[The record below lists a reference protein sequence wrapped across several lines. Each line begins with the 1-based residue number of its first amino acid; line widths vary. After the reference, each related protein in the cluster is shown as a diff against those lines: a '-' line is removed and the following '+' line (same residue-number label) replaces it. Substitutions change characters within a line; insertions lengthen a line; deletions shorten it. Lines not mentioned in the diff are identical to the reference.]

1 MSTVQKLLIVGGVA
15 GGASAAAR
23 GRRLNEAAQI
33 IVFERGPYV
42 SFANC
47 GLPYHLGGEIAERES
62 LLLHTPESLTARF
75 GLDVRVNSE
84 VLSIDRQAKTIRV
97 HNRQTGETYDE
108 SYDALILAP
117 GAAPIRPPLPGL
129 DNPRVFTLRTVPDL
143 DRLMNAMTS
152 TVKHVTVVGAGFI
165 GLETVE
171 ALRHR
176 GLAASLIERAPQVLT
191 PLDAEMTTPLAATLQ
206 AHGVELLL
214 GESLLSVVDGEQ
226 LTLQLES
233 GHQLSTDL
241 VVLAIGVKPENQ
253 LAREAGLEI
262 GTTGGVL
269 VNSHQQTSD
278 TSIYAVGDAVEV
290 LHTVNGKSVLLP
302 LAGPANRQGRI
313 AADTIFGRA
322 ASYRGSQGTAIC
334 KVFDLTA
341 ASTGLNE
348 RSLQAAEIP
357 YQKLYLHG
365 NDHASYYP
373 GATMISLKVL
383 FDPASGKL
391 LGAQAVGE
399 KGVDKRIDVLAVA
412 LQAGMTIDDLAEMEL
427 SYAPP
432 YGAAKDPL
440 NLVGMA
446 AQNLQSGLL
455 ALINPEQLANELGHV
470 QLIDVREPEEIAS
483 GQIAGA
489 RNIPLSQLRELSQ
502 LLDTSKPVVVY
513 CMVGLRGYIAQRHLS
528 QLGFQVRSLN
538 GGYKTWQM
546 WNMSQHQRV

>member
-1 MSTVQKLLIVGGVA
+1 MADVQKLLIVGGVA

-23 GRRLNEAAQI
+23 ARRLNEAAQI

-47 GLPYHLGGEIAERES
+47 GLPYHLGGDIAERES

-84 VLSIDRQAKTIRV
+84 VLSIDRSNKTVRV
-97 HNRQTGETYDE
+97 LNRLTGDEYLE

-129 DNPRVFTLRTVPDL
+129 DHERVFTLRTVPDL
-143 DRLMNAMTS
+143 DRLMNVMTPD
-152 TVKHVTVVGAGFI
+152 VKHVTVVGAGFI

-176 GLAASLIERAPQVLT
+176 GLQASLVERGTQVLT
-191 PLDAEMTTPLAATLQ
+191 PLDAEMTAPLSHELK

-214 GESLLSVVDGEQ
+214 GESLQSVNAGER
-226 LTLQLES
+226 LTLQMES
-233 GHQLSTDL
+233 GRQVTTDL

-262 GTTGGVL
+262 GSTGGVY
-269 VNSHQQTSD
+269 VNEQQQTSD
-278 TSIYAVGDAVEV
+278 SSIYAVGDAVEV
-290 LHTVNGKSVLLP
+290 RHTINGKAVLLP

-313 AADTIFGRA
+313 AADTIFGRQA
-322 ASYRGSQGTAIC
+322 HYRGSQGTAIC
-334 KVFDLTA
+334 KVFDHTA

-348 RSLQAAEIP
+348 KTLQAANMP

-432 YGAAKDPL
+432 YGAAKDPV
-440 NLVGMA
+440 NLAGMA
-446 AQNLQSGLL
+446 AQNWQAGLL
-455 ALINPEQLANELGHV
+455 QLTQPEDLA
-470 QLIDVREPEEIAS
+470 QASDAQIIDVREPEEIAS

-489 RNIPLSQLRELSQ
+489 RNLPLSQLRQLSH
-502 LLDTSKPVVVY
+502 LLDKNKPVIVY

-528 QLGFQVRSLN
+528 QLGFNVRSLN

-546 WNMSQHQRV
+546 WQATKTA